1 MMMRRL
7 NLRGRSIL
15 VACVFIVSVFL
26 VMLKLMNPTEIHI
39 YLEGEETVLSQI
51 MKNYTFFDVV
61 LLVVSSLVAGMSV
74 VYLMLFDDV
83 QRPTAEMLLES
94 RLSRYERLI
103 PTLKD
108 DEQKIFHAIIDS
120 QGIIAQSELSEM
132 TGVSKSN
139 VSRALDLLESR
150 GLVERKRRGMGNTI
164 LLK

>member
-1 MMMRRL
+1 MWRI

-39 YLEGEETVLSQI
+39 YLEGEEMVLSQI
-51 MKNYTFFDVV
+51 LKNYTFFDVA
-61 LLVVSSLVAGMSV
+61 LLVASSLVAGMSV
-74 VYLMLFDDV
+74 VYLLLFDNL
-83 QRPTAEMLLES
+83 QRPTSEMLLES
-94 RLSRYERLI
+94 RLSRYESII

-108 DEQKIFHAIIDS
+108 DEQKIFQAVIDA
-120 QGIIAQSELSEM
+120 QGIIAQSELSEL

>member
-1 MMMRRL
+1 MVRIL
-7 NLRGRSIL
+7 NLRGRSLL

-26 VMLKLMNPTEIHI
+26 IMLKLLNPTEIHI

-51 MKNYTFFDVV
+51 MNNYTLYDVT
-61 LLVVSSLVAGMSV
+61 LLVASSIMAGMSV
-74 VYLMLFDDV
+74 VYLMLFDKV
-83 QRPTAEMLLES
+83 QKPTGEMLLEG
-94 RLSRYERLI
+94 RLSKYEFII
-103 PTLKD
+103 PTLKN
-108 DEQKIFHAIIDS
+108 DEQKVFQAVIDA
-120 QGIIAQSELSEM
+120 QGIIAQSDLPGI

>member
-1 MMMRRL
+1 MMWRL
-7 NLRGRSIL
+7 NLRGRSLL

-26 VMLKLMNPTEIHI
+26 IMLKLLNPTEIHI

-51 MKNYTFFDVV
+51 MNNYTLYDVA

-74 VYLMLFDDV
+74 VYLMFFDNI
-83 QRPTAEMLLES
+83 QKPTGEMLLEG
-94 RLSRYERLI
+94 RLSKYEGLI

-108 DEQKIFHAIIDS
+108 DEQKIFQAVIDA
-120 QGIIAQSELSEM
+120 QGIIAQSELPEI

>member
-1 MMMRRL
+1 MMWRL
-7 NLRGRSIL
+7 NLRGRSLL

-26 VMLKLMNPTEIHI
+26 IMLKILNPTEIHI

-51 MKNYTFFDVV
+51 MKNYTLYDVA
-61 LLVVSSLVAGMSV
+61 LLVVSSLMAGMSV
-74 VYLMLFDDV
+74 VYLMLFDKV
-83 QRPTAEMLLES
+83 QKPTGAMLLEG
-94 RLSRYERLI
+94 RLSKYEFII

-108 DEQKIFHAIIDS
+108 DEQKIFQAVIDA
-120 QGIIAQSELSEM
+120 QGIIAQSELSEI

>member
-1 MMMRRL
+1 MTWGL
-7 NLRGRSIL
+7 NLRGRSLL

-39 YLEGEETVLSQI
+39 FLEGEETVLSQI
-51 MKNYTFFDVV
+51 LKNYTFFDVV
-61 LLVVSSLVAGMSV
+61 LLVASSLVAGMSV
-74 VYLMLFDDV
+74 VYLMLFDDQ
-83 QRPTAEMLLES
+83 QRPTGEMLLES
-94 RLSRYERLI
+94 RLSKYEGLI

-108 DEQKIFHAIIDS
+108 DEQKIFRAIIDA
-120 QGIIAQSELSEM
+120 QGIIAQSELTEV

-150 GLVERKRRGMGNTI
+150 GLVERRRRGMSNTI

>member
-1 MMMRRL
+1 VMMRRL

-51 MKNYTFFDVV
+51 LKNYTFFDVV
-61 LLVVSSLVAGMSV
+61 LLVVSSIVAGMSV

>member
-1 MMMRRL
+1 MIRRL

-39 YLEGEETVLSQI
+39 YLEGDETVLSQI

-61 LLVVSSLVAGMSV
+61 LLVASSIVAGMSV

-83 QRPTAEMLLES
+83 KRPTAEMLLES
-94 RLSRYERLI
+94 RLSRYERII

-108 DEQKIFHAIIDS
+108 DEQKIFQVIIDS
-120 QGIIAQSELSEM
+120 QGIIAQSELSEL

>member
-1 MMMRRL
+1 MVRIL
-7 NLRGRSIL
+7 NLRGRSLL

-26 VMLKLMNPTEIHI
+26 IMLKLLNPTEIHI

-51 MKNYTFFDVV
+51 MNNYTLYDVA

-74 VYLMLFDDV
+74 IYLMLFDDL
-83 QRPTAEMLLES
+83 QRPTGEMLLES
-94 RLSRYERLI
+94 RLSKYEGLI

-108 DEQKIFHAIIDS
+108 DEQKVFRAILDA
-120 QGIIAQSELSEM
+120 QGIIAQSELTEI

-150 GLVERKRRGMGNTI
+150 GLVERRRRGMGNTI

>member
-1 MMMRRL
+1 MMRRL

-61 LLVVSSLVAGMSV
+61 LLVVSSIVAGMSV

>member
-1 MMMRRL
+1 MMWRL
-7 NLRGRSIL
+7 NLRGRSLL

-26 VMLKLMNPTEIHI
+26 IMLKLLNPTEIHI
-39 YLEGEETVLSQI
+39 FLEGEETVLSQI
-51 MKNYTFFDVV
+51 MNNYTLYDVA

-74 VYLMLFDDV
+74 VYLMLFDKV
-83 QRPTAEMLLES
+83 QKPTGEMLLEG
-94 RLSRYERLI
+94 RLSKYEFII
-103 PTLKD
+103 PTLKN
-108 DEQKIFHAIIDS
+108 DEQKVFQAVIDA
-120 QGIIAQSELSEM
+120 QGIIAQSDLPGI

>member
-1 MMMRRL
+1 MVRIL
-7 NLRGRSIL
+7 NLRGRSLL

-26 VMLKLMNPTEIHI
+26 IMLKLLNPTEIHI

-51 MKNYTFFDVV
+51 MNNYTLYDVA
-61 LLVVSSLVAGMSV
+61 LLVASSIMAGMSV
-74 VYLMLFDDV
+74 VYLMLFDKV
-83 QRPTAEMLLES
+83 QKPTGEMLLEG
-94 RLSRYERLI
+94 RLSKYEFII
-103 PTLKD
+103 PTLKN
-108 DEQKIFHAIIDS
+108 DEQKVFQAVIDA
-120 QGIIAQSELSEM
+120 QGIIAQSDLPGI

>member
-1 MMMRRL
+1 MRRL

-61 LLVVSSLVAGMSV
+61 LLVASSIVAGMSV

>member
-1 MMMRRL
+1 MRRL

-15 VACVFIVSVFL
+15 VACAFIVSVFL
-26 VMLKLMNPTEIHI
+26 IVLKFMNPTEIHI
-39 YLEGEETVLSQI
+39 YLEGEETVLSQV
-51 MKNYTFFDVV
+51 MKNYTFLDVAM
-61 LLVVSSLVAGMSV
+61 LVVSSLVAGMSV
-74 VYLMLFDDV
+74 VYLMFFDDL
-83 QRPTAEMLLES
+83 QRPTGEMLLES
-94 RLSRYERLI
+94 RLSRYEGII

-108 DEQKIFHAIIDS
+108 DEQKIFQAIIDA
-120 QGIIAQSELSEM
+120 QGIVAQSELSEL

>member
-1 MMMRRL
+1 MVRIL
-7 NLRGRSIL
+7 NLRGRSLL

-26 VMLKLMNPTEIHI
+26 IMLKLLNPTEIHI

-51 MKNYTFFDVV
+51 MNNYTLYDVA
-61 LLVVSSLVAGMSV
+61 LLVVSSIMAGMSV
-74 VYLMLFDDV
+74 VYLMLFDKV
-83 QRPTAEMLLES
+83 QKPTGEMLLEG
-94 RLSRYERLI
+94 RLSKYEFII
-103 PTLKD
+103 PTLKN
-108 DEQKIFHAIIDS
+108 DEQKVFQAVIDA
-120 QGIIAQSELSEM
+120 QGIIAQSDLPGI

>member
-1 MMMRRL
+1 MRRL

-61 LLVVSSLVAGMSV
+61 LLVVSSIVAGMSV

>member
-1 MMMRRL
+1 MMWRL
-7 NLRGRSIL
+7 NLRGRSLI

-39 YLEGEETVLSQI
+39 FLEGEETVLSQI

-61 LLVVSSLVAGMSV
+61 LLVVSSIVAGMSV
-74 VYLMLFDDV
+74 VYLMLFDNLP
-83 QRPTAEMLLES
+83 RPTGEMLLES
-94 RLSRYERLI
+94 RLSKYERII

-108 DEQKIFHAIIDS
+108 DEQKVFQALIDA
-120 QGIIAQSELSEM
+120 QGIIAQSELTEL

-150 GLVERKRRGMGNTI
+150 GLVERKWRGMGNTI

>member
-1 MMMRRL
+1 MVRIL
-7 NLRGRSIL
+7 NLRGRSLL

-26 VMLKLMNPTEIHI
+26 IMLKLLNPTEIHI

-51 MKNYTFFDVV
+51 MNNYTLYDVA

-74 VYLMLFDDV
+74 IYLMLFDDL
-83 QRPTAEMLLES
+83 QRPTGEMLLES
-94 RLSRYERLI
+94 RLSKYEGLI

-108 DEQKIFHAIIDS
+108 DEQKVFRAILDA
-120 QGIIAQSELSEM
+120 QGIIAQSELTEV

>member
-1 MMMRRL
+1 MMWRL
-7 NLRGRSIL
+7 NLRGRSLL

-26 VMLKLMNPTEIHI
+26 IMLKLLNPTEIHI
-39 YLEGEETVLSQI
+39 FLEGEETVLSQI
-51 MKNYTFFDVV
+51 MKNYTLYDVA

-74 VYLMLFDDV
+74 VYLMLFDKV
-83 QRPTAEMLLES
+83 QKPTGEMLLEG
-94 RLSRYERLI
+94 RLSKYEGLI

-108 DEQKIFHAIIDS
+108 DEQKIFQAVIDA
-120 QGIIAQSELSEM
+120 QGIIAQSELPEI

>member
-1 MMMRRL
+1 MMWRL
-7 NLRGRSIL
+7 NLRGRSLL

-26 VMLKLMNPTEIHI
+26 IMLKLLNPTEIHI
-39 YLEGEETVLSQI
+39 FLEGEETVLSQI
-51 MKNYTFFDVV
+51 MKNYTLYDVA
-61 LLVVSSLVAGMSV
+61 LLVASSLVAGMSV
-74 VYLMLFDDV
+74 VYLMLFDKV
-83 QRPTAEMLLES
+83 QKPTGEMLLEG
-94 RLSRYERLI
+94 RLSKYEGLI

-108 DEQKIFHAIIDS
+108 DEQKIFQAVIDA
-120 QGIIAQSELSEM
+120 QGIIAQSELPEI

>member
-61 LLVVSSLVAGMSV
+61 LLVVSSIVAGMSV

>member
-1 MMMRRL
+1 MMWRL
-7 NLRGRSIL
+7 NLRGRSLL

-26 VMLKLMNPTEIHI
+26 IMLKLLNPTEIHI

-51 MKNYTFFDVV
+51 MNNYTLYDVA

-74 VYLMLFDDV
+74 VYLMLFDKV
-83 QRPTAEMLLES
+83 QKPTGEMLLEG
-94 RLSRYERLI
+94 RLSKYEFII
-103 PTLKD
+103 PTLKN
-108 DEQKIFHAIIDS
+108 DEQKVFQAVIDA
-120 QGIIAQSELSEM
+120 QGIIAQSDLPGI

>member
-61 LLVVSSLVAGMSV
+61 LLVASSIVAGMSV

>member
-1 MMMRRL
+1 MMWRL
-7 NLRGRSIL
+7 NLRGRSLL

-26 VMLKLMNPTEIHI
+26 IMLKLLNPTEIHI

-51 MKNYTFFDVV
+51 MNNYTLYDVA

-74 VYLMLFDDV
+74 VYLMLFDKV
-83 QRPTAEMLLES
+83 QKPTGEMLLEG
-94 RLSRYERLI
+94 RLSKYEGLI

-108 DEQKIFHAIIDS
+108 DEQKIFQAVIDA
-120 QGIIAQSELSEM
+120 QGIIAQSELPEI

>member
-1 MMMRRL
+1 MVRIL
-7 NLRGRSIL
+7 NLRGRSLL

-26 VMLKLMNPTEIHI
+26 IMLKLLNPTEIHI

-51 MKNYTFFDVV
+51 MNNYTLYDVA

-74 VYLMLFDDV
+74 IYLMLFDDL
-83 QRPTAEMLLES
+83 QRPTGEMLLES
-94 RLSRYERLI
+94 RLSKYEGLI

-108 DEQKIFHAIIDS
+108 DEQKVFRAILDA
-120 QGIIAQSELSEM
+120 QGIIAQSELTEI